1 MARFI
6 MAGRFQAIGFVIV
19 LALLPLLGLFANAAI
34 ALVAL
39 RKGWQ
44 EGLLLTLVGSIA
56 VAIFT
61 YIEQHNLAFGFFL
74 AWIQW
79 APIVLFAW
87 VLSQTVSWEATLQG
101 LLGLS
106 AVAVFLLNTLIPDS
120 SAFWLD
126 LFSTTMNV
134 NATSLSAEN
143 KENLKVLEEALTEIA
158 PLLPGILVALST
170 VMITIA
176 LLMARNWQAQLYHPG
191 GFGEEFR
198 ELRVGKAAALIVL
211 ILVVIAFVMKT
222 NIVLELLM
230 CGVAIFLFQGIAL
243 IHALVKLRNMHQLW
257 LVAMY
262 LLLILLNVQMAVM
275 LAAVGIIDSFADFR
289 QRFIKQ

>member
-19 LALLPLLGLFANAAI
+19 FALLPLLGIFSNAAI

-44 EGLLLTLVGSIA
+44 EGLLLALIGSIA

-61 YIEQHNLAFGFFL
+61 YIEQHNFTFGFLL
-74 AWIQW
+74 ACIQW
-79 APIVLFAW
+79 MPIVLFAW
-87 VLSQTVSWEATLQG
+87 ILGQTISWETTLQA

-106 AVAVFLLNTLIPDS
+106 VVAIVVLHTIISDPSVFWLELLNS
-120 SAFWLD
+120 
-126 LFSTTMNV
+126 TMNSAKV
-134 NATSLSAEN
+134 SAEN
-143 KENLKVLEEALTEIA
+143 KESLKALEQGFAEII
-158 PLLPGILVALST
+158 PLLAGIVVALSSL
-170 VMITIA
+170 MIVIA
-176 LLMARNWQAQLYHPG
+176 LLMARNWQAQLYNPG

-198 ELRVGKAAALIVL
+198 ELRIGKPAALIIL
-211 ILVVIAFVMKT
+211 ILVVIAFVTKT
-222 NIVLELLM
+222 NIVLELLI

-243 IHALVKLRNMHQLW
+243 IHALVKLRDMHQLW

-262 LLLILLNVQMAVM
+262 LLLVLLNVQMAIM

>member
-19 LALLPLLGLFANAAI
+19 FALLPLLGLFSNAAI

-44 EGLLLTLVGSIA
+44 EGLLLALIGSIA

-61 YIEQHNLAFGFFL
+61 YIEQHNFTFGFVL
-74 AWIQW
+74 ACVQW
-79 APIVLFAW
+79 MPIVLFAW
-87 VLSQTVSWEATLQG
+87 VLGQTISWETTLQA

-106 AVAVFLLNTLIPDS
+106 VVAVVVLHTLIPDPS
-120 SAFWLD
+120 VFWLE
-126 LFSTTMNV
+126 LLSSTMNSAEV
-134 NATSLSAEN
+134 SAEN
-143 KENLKVLEEALTEIA
+143 QESLKALEQSFAEIT
-158 PLLPGILVALST
+158 PLLAGIVVALSSL
-170 VMITIA
+170 MIAIA
-176 LLMARNWQAQLYHPG
+176 LLMARNWQSQLYNPG
-191 GFGEEFR
+191 GFGDEFR
-198 ELRVGKAAALIVL
+198 ELRIGKPAALISL
-211 ILVVIAFVMKT
+211 ILVIIAMVTKT
-222 NIVLELLM
+222 NIVLELLI
-230 CGVAIFLFQGIAL
+230 CGVAIFLLQGIAL

-262 LLLILLNVQMAVM
+262 LLLILLNVQMAIM

>member
-19 LALLPLLGLFANAAI
+19 FALLPLLGLFSNAAI

-44 EGLLLTLVGSIA
+44 EGLLLALIGSIA

-61 YIEQHNLAFGFFL
+61 YIEQHNFTFGFLL
-74 AWIQW
+74 ACIQW
-79 APIVLFAW
+79 MPIILFAW
-87 VLSQTVSWEATLQG
+87 ILSQTISWETTLQA

-106 AVAVFLLNTLIPDS
+106 VVVVVVLHIIIPDPS
-120 SAFWLD
+120 VFWLE
-126 LFSTTMNV
+126 LLSSTMN
-134 NATSLSAEN
+134 NAEVSAEN
-143 KENLKVLEEALTEIA
+143 KESLKVLEQGFAEIT
-158 PLLPGILVALST
+158 PLLAGIVVALSSL
-170 VMITIA
+170 MIAVA
-176 LLMARNWQAQLYHPG
+176 LLMARNWQAQLYNPG

-198 ELRVGKAAALIVL
+198 ELRIGKPAALISL
-211 ILVVIAFVMKT
+211 LLVVIAFVTKT
-222 NIVLELLM
+222 HIVLELLI
-230 CGVAIFLFQGIAL
+230 CSVAIFLFQGIAL
-243 IHALVKLRNMHQLW
+243 IHALVKLHNMHQLW

-262 LLLILLNVQMAVM
+262 LLLVLLNTQMAIM

>member
-19 LALLPLLGLFANAAI
+19 FALLPLLGLFSNAAI

-44 EGLLLTLVGSIA
+44 EGLLLALIGSIA

-61 YIEQHNLAFGFFL
+61 YIEQHNFTFGFLL
-74 AWIQW
+74 ACIQW
-79 APIVLFAW
+79 MPIILFAW
-87 VLSQTVSWEATLQG
+87 ILSQTISWETTLQA

-106 AVAVFLLNTLIPDS
+106 VVAVVVLHIIIPDPS
-120 SAFWLD
+120 VFWLE
-126 LFSTTMNV
+126 LLSSTMNSAEV
-134 NATSLSAEN
+134 SAEN
-143 KENLKVLEEALTEIA
+143 KESLKVLEQGFAEVT
-158 PLLPGILVALST
+158 PLLAGIVVALSSL
-170 VMITIA
+170 MIAVA
-176 LLMARNWQAQLYHPG
+176 LLMARNWQAQLYNPG

-198 ELRVGKAAALIVL
+198 ELRIGKPAALISL
-211 ILVVIAFVMKT
+211 LLVVIAFVTKT
-222 NIVLELLM
+222 HIVLELLI
-230 CGVAIFLFQGIAL
+230 CSVAIFLFQGIAL

-262 LLLILLNVQMAVM
+262 LLLVLLNTQMAIM

>member
-19 LALLPLLGLFANAAI
+19 FALLPLLGLFSNAAI

-61 YIEQHNLAFGFFL
+61 YIEQQNLAFGFFL
-74 AWIQW
+74 AWVQW

-87 VLSQTVSWEATLQG
+87 ILSQTVSWEMTLQA

-106 AVAVFLLNTLIPDS
+106 VVAIVVLHTLIPDPS
-120 SAFWLD
+120 EFWLD
-126 LFSTTMNV
+126 LLSTTMNRANV
-134 NATSLSAEN
+134 SAEN
-143 KENLKVLEEALTEIA
+143 KENLRILEKSLTEIT
-158 PLLPGILVALST
+158 PLLAGILVALGSL
-170 VMITIA
+170 MIAIA
-176 LLMARNWQAQLYHPG
+176 LLMARSWQAQLYNPG

-198 ELRVGKAAALIVL
+198 ELRVGKPAALITL
-211 ILVVIAFVMKT
+211 ALVVIALVAKVD
-222 NIVLELLM
+222 IALELLM
-230 CGVAIFLFQGIAL
+230 CSVAIFLFQGIAL
-243 IHALVKLRNMHQLW
+243 IHALVKLRDMHQLW

-289 QRFIKQ
+289 QRFIKP